1 VENCAGGAGAIT
13 YSNDIAP
20 IATAEPFGTWLL
32 TQFNRD
38 GWIGDLA
45 RAAKADRR
53 FPRDGDPDMVRKHLS
68 DNQAESDM
76 LEAVDNAENIW
87 LCL

>member
-1 VENCAGGAGAIT
+1 MT

-32 TQFNRD
+32 TQLKRD

-45 RAAKADRR
+45 KAAKADRR
-53 FPRDGDPDMVRKHLS
+53 FPRDGDPHMVRKHLS
-68 DNQAESDM
+68 DNQAESAM
-76 LEAVDNAENIW
+76 LEVVDDADNIG
-87 LCL
+87 LCQ

>member
-1 VENCAGGAGAIT
+1 MT

-32 TQFNRD
+32 TQLKRD

-45 RAAKADRR
+45 KAAKADRR
-53 FPRDGDPDMVRKHLS
+53 FPRDGDPHMVRKHLS
-68 DNQAESDM
+68 DNRAESAM
-76 LEAVDNAENIW
+76 LEVVDDADNIG
-87 LCL
+87 LCQ